1 MLWLVAGLG
10 NPGPRYAE
18 NRHNIGFAILDTLLQ
33 QAGGTFRTKF
43 QAELAKISIGGD
55 DVVLV
60 KPMTY
65 MNNSGVSV
73 GQAAAFYKVAP
84 ANVMV
89 VHDDID
95 LDFGRLKI
103 KEGGGHGGHNGL
115 RSIFS
120 HFGRDFIRVRCGVGR
135 PGAGAVSAH
144 VLGNFDAVEKVALG
158 EFVDRAID
166 GLDIIVRQGLSTAM
180 NILNSINKQGA
191 AG

>member
-10 NPGPRYAE
+10 NPGPRYAD
-18 NRHNIGFAILDTLLQ
+18 NRHNIGFAVLDALLQ

-43 QAELAKISIGGD
+43 QAELAKISIDGN

-84 ANVMV
+84 ANVLV

-135 PGAGAVSAH
+135 PGMGAVSAH
-144 VLGNFDAVEKVALG
+144 VLGNFDAVEKVQLG

-166 GLDIIVRQGLSTAM
+166 GLDITVRQGLAAAM
-180 NILNSINKQGA
+180 NRLNSINKQGA